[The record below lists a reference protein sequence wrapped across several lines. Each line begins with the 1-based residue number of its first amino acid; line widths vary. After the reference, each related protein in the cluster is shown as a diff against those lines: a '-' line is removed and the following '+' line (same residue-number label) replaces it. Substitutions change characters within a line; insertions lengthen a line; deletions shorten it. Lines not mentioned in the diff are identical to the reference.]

1 MNEEKITESINNSE
15 GAQGTGAENSAGA
28 SAAVESSVATENSS
42 ADNATNG
49 EGASGSEKK
58 EAEGAS
64 KEGAV
69 EKAPKQD
76 SAKNAEFAR
85 KRREAEKE
93 EAVKKARV
101 DAIKEVLGTNPY
113 TKKPIEDADDVEEY
127 LLMKQIEN
135 DGKDPIA
142 DYPEYV
148 KKQAREKS
156 SQNARAQSTNDKVT
170 KDLEEFANVHP
181 NVDVNEVLQDS
192 MFMSFAEGKLGK
204 KSLSEVY
211 SQYLP
216 IKEAIAGAKREED
229 KAAHA
234 KAVAGAAVGSLT
246 NSSAPP
252 EGEFFTKEQV
262 LKMSPKEVHDNYEK
276 IRKSQERW

>member
-64 KEGAV
+64 NEGAK

-148 KKQAREKS
+148 KKRAREKS
-156 SQNARAQSTNDKVT
+156 SQNARAQEEKDKVT
-170 KDLEEFANVHP
+170 KDLEEFSTIYP
-181 NVDVNEVLQDS
+181 NVKISDVLENAEFNAFS
-192 MFMSFAEGKLGK
+192 EGKLGK
-204 KSLSEVY
+204 VSLALVY
-211 SQYLP
+211 AQYLLNKSN
-216 IKEAIAGAKREED
+216 KEAQREAEKD
-229 KAAHA
+229 AHA
-234 KAVAGAAVGSLT
+234 EAVAGAAVGSLT

-262 LKMSPKEVHDNYEK
+262 LKMSPKEVHDKYEK
-276 IRKSQERW
+276 IRKSQARW

>member
-15 GAQGTGAENSAGA
+15 GAQSTGVENSAGA

-58 EAEGAS
+58 EAEGATN
-64 KEGAV
+64 EGAK

-156 SQNARAQSTNDKVT
+156 SQNARAQEEKV
-170 KDLEEFANVHP
+170 
-181 NVDVNEVLQDS
+181 
-192 MFMSFAEGKLGK
+192 
-204 KSLSEVY
+204 
-211 SQYLP
+211 
-216 IKEAIAGAKREED
+216 
-229 KAAHA
+229 
-234 KAVAGAAVGSLT
+234 
-246 NSSAPP
+246 
-252 EGEFFTKEQV
+252 
-262 LKMSPKEVHDNYEK
+262 
-276 IRKSQERW
+276 